1 MTSEKLKNKYYELV
15 DSQNDSNENIKELLI
30 NAGANSIEEKPNG
43 IYFMLNGDKFLIH
56 TGMKIFAT
64 VQK

>member
-1 MTSEKLKNKYYELV
+1 MTSEKLKNKYYDLV
-15 DSQNDSNENIKELLI
+15 DSQNDSIENIKELLH
-30 NAGANSIEEKPNG
+30 NAGANSIDEKPNG
-43 IYFMLNGDKFLIH
+43 IYFIVNGDKFLIH

>member
-1 MTSEKLKNKYYELV
+1 MTSEKLKNKYYDLV

>member
-1 MTSEKLKNKYYELV
+1 MTSEKLKNKYYDLV
-15 DSQNDSNENIKELLI
+15 DSQKDSIENIKELLI
-30 NAGANSIEEKPNG
+30 NAGANSIDEKPNG
-43 IYFMLNGDKFLIH
+43 IYFILNGDKFLIH

>member
-1 MTSEKLKNKYYELV
+1 MTSEKLKNKYYDLV
-15 DSQNDSNENIKELLI
+15 DSQNDSNENINELLI

>member
-1 MTSEKLKNKYYELV
+1 MTSEKLKNKYYDLV

-64 VQK
+64 VER

>member
-1 MTSEKLKNKYYELV
+1 MTSQKLKNKYYDLV
-15 DSQNDSNENIKELLI
+15 DNQQDSDKNIMELLR
-30 NAGANSIEEKPNG
+30 NAGASSIEKKPNG
-43 IYFMLNGDKFLIH
+43 IYFMLNVDKFLIH